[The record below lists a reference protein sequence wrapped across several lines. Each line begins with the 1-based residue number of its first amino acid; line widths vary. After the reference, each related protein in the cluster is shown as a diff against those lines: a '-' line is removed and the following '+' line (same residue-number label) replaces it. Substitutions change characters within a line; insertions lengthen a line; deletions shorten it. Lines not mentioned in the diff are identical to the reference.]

1 VITTMEVDDTTT
13 RFVTMLQEVLTQE
26 PPVPDPD
33 VMGAHGVA
41 EAELKHYEWQRHVNA
56 LRLLIGVRLTTIAVE
71 GGLT

>member
-1 VITTMEVDDTTT
+1 MKSLEVDGTTYRLLGMLEDTIT
-13 RFVTMLQEVLTQE
+13 EE

-56 LRLLIGVRLTTIAVE
+56 LRLLVGVRLTNEALE
-71 GGLT
+71 QLP